1 MDSGAEL
8 YRQFLGGDNNALVSL
23 IDIYKESLSLYINT
37 FVNDIC
43 LSEEL
48 MEETFVHLVAKKPVY
63 LGKSA
68 FRTWI
73 FAIGRNVA
81 LDYMRKIKR
90 RRENSI
96 DDAYSISDKEDLERS
111 YIRKEQNIILYHAL
125 STLNPDYS
133 QVIHLTFLEG
143 FSNSETAEIMN
154 KSNRQI
160 ENLLFRAKKAL
171 KTALEKEGFNYENY

>member
-1 MDSGAEL
+1 MDKDAIL
-8 YRQFLGGDNNALVSL
+8 YQQFLNGDNNALVSL
-23 IDIYKESLSLYINT
+23 IDIYKKSLSLYINT

-48 MEETFVHLVAKKPVY
+48 MEETFVILVVKKPVY

-73 FAIGRNVA
+73 FAIARNVA

-90 RRENSI
+90 RREDSLDN
-96 DDAYSISDKEDLERS
+96 AYNISDKEDLERT
-111 YIRKEQNIILYHAL
+111 YIKKEQKILLYHAL
-125 STLNPDYS
+125 STLKPDYS
-133 QVIHLTFLEG
+133 QVIHLTFIEG

-154 KSNRQI
+154 KTNRQI

-171 KTALEKEGFNYENY
+171 KTALEKEGFHYEDY